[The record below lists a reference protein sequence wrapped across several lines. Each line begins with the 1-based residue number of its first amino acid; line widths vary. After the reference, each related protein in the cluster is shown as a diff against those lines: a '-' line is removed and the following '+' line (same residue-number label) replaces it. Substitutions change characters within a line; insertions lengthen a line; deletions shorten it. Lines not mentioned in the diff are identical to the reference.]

1 LLAEGVRYTTGQLID
16 AGVLAIGDGYRAK
29 NSELASDG
37 LPFARAGNIDGG
49 LNFDGADHFPEKNLG
64 RVGEKV
70 SRPSD
75 VVFTSKGTVGRFAF
89 VTERTPRFVYSPQLC
104 YWRSLQPSML
114 QPRFLYYWMH
124 GIEFWEQAN
133 GLKGQTDMADYVS
146 LGDQRRMHITL
157 PSLPEQEA
165 LAEILGVLD
174 DKIELNRRMNHTLE
188 ATAAAI
194 FKSWFVD
201 FDPVVAKAGG
211 RQPFGMDA
219 GTAALF
225 PSEFVE
231 SELGPIP
238 QGWRVGHIGDV
249 LVQHKTSVTP
259 AKLPGEIFDHLSIP
273 AFDDGKTPTQEY
285 GASIKS
291 NKWIVP
297 RGSVL
302 VSKLNP
308 IIPRVWWPV
317 VHDSRQAICSTE
329 FIVALPR
336 QPFSTTYL
344 YVLFSSAAFTDQF
357 ATYVTGTSNSH
368 QRVRPRDL
376 LDMNA
381 FIPDVDCIQAFDAAV
396 EPLLHR
402 AHQTAAESAALSQL
416 RNEHSSPQVD
426 PPRCSQ

>member
-1 LLAEGVRYTTGQLID
+1 MADLWQQTTIGQQITLQRGIDITKALQRPGRVPVVSSGGVSSYHDTWYAKGP
-16 AGVLAIGDGYRAK
+16 GVV
-29 NSELASDG
+29 
-37 LPFARAGNIDGG
+37 
-49 LNFDGADHFPEKNLG
+49 LG
-64 RVGEKV
+64 R
-70 SRPSD
+70 
-75 VVFTSKGTVGRFAF
+75 KGTIGTVFYVLENYWPHDTTLWVRDFHGND
-89 VTERTPRFVYSPQLC
+89 PRFVY
-104 YWRSLQPSML
+104 YFFRSISSELAALDVGTANPAL
-114 QPRFLYYWMH
+114 NRNHVHPIKVRWP
-124 GIEFWEQAN
+124 GVAEQKEIA
-133 GLKGQTDMADYVS
+133 S
-146 LGDQRRMHITL
+146 
-157 PSLPEQEA
+157 
-165 LAEILGVLD
+165 ILGTLD
-174 DKIELNRRMNHTLE
+174 AKIELNRRMSHTLE

-201 FDPVVAKAGG
+201 FDPMVAKAGG

-416 RNEHSSPQVD
+416 RDTLLPKLLSGEVRVKQAERALVAAG
-426 PPRCSQ
+426 